1 MKKASFSLIVLI
13 LAVSAQVAAGQVTIE
28 PGSFYTLSQAPADG
42 GAASDN
48 GAIQFDMFSS
58 FNVNTKTIR
67 ARTRT
72 HPNAVAGE
80 GVASSRIFYE
90 FQIGSTPETVGQAL
104 EGLITYSVDWA
115 GRQLI
120 ITGGL
125 SNAVVE
131 SELILRDMTTE
142 TNLYVRPVHNLD
154 LETYKVRKVTLGLN
168 YDDSGNT
175 AGTFPAIL
183 RRGHTYRLT
192 LRMTTTVYLVSPI
205 LSGSAVWS
213 DYEDEGMELR
223 SLSVM
228 AGIDQRDLLRR
239 LERVE
244 NHRHTYLTGRGEGHN
259 NVEAVSSSPMVMD
272 TKSEGTGRDQP
283 QKPR

>member
-1 MKKASFSLIVLI
+1 MKTASLSILVLF
-13 LAVSAQVAAGQVTIE
+13 LAVSAQFASGQVTIE
-28 PGSFYTLSQAPADG
+28 PGSFYTLSDSPADG
-42 GAASDN
+42 GAS
-48 GAIQFDMFSS
+48 GESGGIQFDMFSS
-58 FNVNTKTIR
+58 FNVNSKAIR
-67 ARTRT
+67 ARTLT
-72 HPNAVAGE
+72 QPNAVAGE

-90 FQIGSTPETVGQAL
+90 FRVGSTPETVGQAV
-104 EGLITYSVDWA
+104 EGLITYSVDW
-115 GRQLI
+115 GGQQLV

-131 SELILRDMTTE
+131 SELILRDMTT
-142 TNLYVRPVHNLD
+142 NANMYVRPVHNFD
-154 LETYKVRKVTLGLN
+154 LETYKVRKVTLGLD

-192 LRMTTTVYLVSPI
+192 LRMAATVYLVSPL

-213 DYEDEGMELR
+213 DYEAEGMELR
-223 SLSVM
+223 SLGVM
-228 AGIDQRDLLRR
+228 VQIDQKDLLRR

-259 NVEAVSSSPMVMD
+259 NTEAVSSSPVIID
-272 TKSEGTGRDQP
+272 TKTQSPREDQP